1 VARGAE
7 ERLMEPPAQRIVERF
22 GLEPHPEGGW
32 FRQVY
37 CSDLTVE
44 HPAVPAGEPR
54 PRSAGTLIWF
64 LLSGEQF
71 SAFHRLRWTDE
82 IWHFYAGAALEMH
95 LIHPD
100 ARHEMR
106 LLSNDIERATPA
118 TVIQAGCWQAARIS
132 DRSGWSFC
140 GCSVAPGFEFADFEM
155 PPAAALIADYPQLE
169 AIIRELTRH

>member
-1 VARGAE
+1 
-7 ERLMEPPAQRIVERF
+7 
-22 GLEPHPEGGW
+22 
-32 FRQVY
+32 
-37 CSDLTVE
+37 
-44 HPAVPAGEPR
+44 
-54 PRSAGTLIWF
+54 
-64 LLSGEQF
+64 
-71 SAFHRLRWTDE
+71 
-82 IWHFYAGAALEMH
+82 
-95 LIHPD
+95 
-100 ARHEMR
+100 MR